1 MNQKISQWR
10 KQWMN
15 EQINA
20 SGNEGKINESVSQ
33 IIH

>member
-1 MNQKISQWR
+1 MNKKINEGR

-20 SGNEGKINESVSQ
+20 SGNEAKMNESVSQ
-33 IIH
+33 INH